1 MSIKLINA
9 VQSYISD
16 RRQPL
21 QQAVQ
26 DGVAKDYAEYQ
37 KLCGEIRGLTVVE
50 EYLKDLAKRLE
61 QDDDE

>member
-1 MSIKLINA
+1 MSVKLINA
-9 VQSYISD
+9 VLSYISE

-37 KLCGEIRGLTVVE
+37 KICGEIRGLTAVE
-50 EYLKDLAKRLE
+50 SYILDLAKHME
-61 QDDDE
+61 YSDD

>member
-9 VQSYISD
+9 VLSYISE

-21 QQAVQ
+21 QQAAQ

-37 KLCGEIRGLTVVE
+37 KICGEIRGLTVVE
-50 EYLKDLAKRLE
+50 QYLLDLAKRLE
-61 QDDDE
+61 QSDDE